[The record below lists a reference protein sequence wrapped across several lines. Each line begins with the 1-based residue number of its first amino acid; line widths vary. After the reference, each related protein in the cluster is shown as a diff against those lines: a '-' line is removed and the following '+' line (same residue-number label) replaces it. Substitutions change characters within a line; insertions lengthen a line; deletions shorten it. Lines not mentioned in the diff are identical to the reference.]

1 MKTETE
7 IIFEA
12 LEGETSATAAEL
24 ASKTGISTMKV
35 CAALSYL
42 KSSGRAFLIGV
53 KPISASR
60 EVFVYSVKEKV
71 KTAVKLEKQTW
82 FSPLLR

>member
-1 MKTETE
+1 MSETE

-12 LEGETSATAAEL
+12 LEGETSATAADL
-24 ASKTGISTMKV
+24 AQKTGISTMKV

-60 EVFVYSVKEKV
+60 EVFIYSVKEKIKTKV
-71 KTAVKLEKQTW
+71 KIEKQTW
-82 FSPLLR
+82 YSPLLQ

>member
-1 MKTETE
+1 MSETE

-12 LEGETSATAAEL
+12 LEGEESATAAEL

-60 EVFVYSVKEKV
+60 EVFVYSVKEKIKTSV
-71 KTAVKLEKQTW
+71 KIEKQTW
-82 FSPLLR
+82 YSPLLQ

>member
-1 MKTETE
+1 MSETE
-7 IIFEA
+7 IILEA
-12 LEGETSATAAEL
+12 LERETSATAAEL

-35 CAALSYL
+35 CAALNYL

-60 EVFVYSVKEKV
+60 EVFIYSVKEKI
-71 KTAVKLEKQTW
+71 KTKVNIEKQTW
-82 FSPLLR
+82 YSPLLQ